1 MGDKGGRKTGK
12 KPKQD
17 KKKEVA
23 PAATPWKK

>member
-23 PAATPWKK
+23 PATTPWKK